1 MKISK
6 VTKHMKKVAIKRVKR
21 NKKKTTTSE
30 KVLAGIGLGAGLL
43 GSGSG
48 VAPKT
53 NQTQIV
59 SRQNQQ
65 QAKDGIKNTLK
76 NIFKTAYDS
85 TIGISEAKADIGVDT
100 GNYYADNNCTV
111 GPSYNQSGAG
121 LLNSN
126 GFAVGSVQGS
136 TGGPNYSAF
145 LDQQIAAAQNS
156 GSVNSD
162 INRTVTASTPSLGEQ
177 TSPPVVN
184 IEGGSEGEEIGLS
197 PGIPIISEDNSINN
211 SDESYTNDPGN
222 TDPGSKIDDTQNQG
236 SKGVV
241 TDIGPAVAGEL
252 DDSGNSVNLP
262 GNQGAQGQQNN
273 GLSSLIYDGSTS
285 NQSDENPNG
294 TYVNPADDV
303 NNSALPSTV
312 LGSGQTNDIPDNWSS
327 QEQEQDLSKLSGP
340 AVGPSVDNS
349 GAQQSQNN
357 YFEKLYNIPE
367 ASVSNAI
374 NNGDGTYTIGNQVY
388 TLNENDASYHYV
400 SDVAANDLGKVNIT
414 WNGNEGTDKDGNQ
427 YINNNGSIQIVNQTT
442 TSVDVNEKIDPNSK
456 VVNINVN
463 GQQVPVVISMVNG
476 QPRIIDASGQDITA
490 QISNANYIV
499 GQGLQGKDLP
509 NVFLNDNANVLTT
522 APLDTILNINGSQTN
537 VTISIEDGKP
547 KIVDASGQDITA
559 QIKNSQYIVD
569 QAMAGNSLPDADLS
583 SGISSSDSSA
593 SQVVPEILTEN
604 QKIQDYAKNNSLI
617 ITDNGNGTFTVTD
630 EHDSSKI
637 VSRGEVLSVVTIINT
652 GVTLDEFQSDS
663 LPNNTQL
670 QQADG
675 VKGVYFNDDAIFG
688 ALNEDGEFIPFVKM
702 SDLEGSS
709 DPSVQNNNNVQVDK
723 SNFNETYPLAEKAA
737 KGPLDDGAS
746 QAPKTVVQEDIAGSK
761 GLSFK
766 TDNST
771 NLPEDTEGVSASDLA
786 KLSGNTNSN
795 ALNAN
800 VKDSLDKYNKQ
811 GQDISANATVITPGE
826 TTVTY
831 YTPPTLTENVN
842 TLAAADLSSFTILP
856 AQTNQDKLDAVK
868 NLVKTSQGE
877 LSKNF
882 DYNSVESKNTA
893 TLNFIPVDIGSG
905 KTITTTDGTH
915 YKDSSGTNFLYAGKD
930 DLRIQDKN
938 TGQYNLYMDPG
949 LVSGKVMEKIVNA
962 GNIVTG
968 AETKAAK
975 AVSGLLDKGL
985 SKVGLGTKDADTQA
999 GKVDSETGKVTLKD
1013 GTVLTKVT
1021 SDSNSLLQDKD
1032 GNIYAQSKNGYTVSG
1047 LNISDINTS
1056 QSSPSNQKLPNGQK
1070 LEEVSNSVYKN
1081 PNTGDIF
1088 YLDTN
1093 GKLQTTGIKIG
1104 VDGNMLSSTI
1114 LQNDNLDITKSTKSL
1129 FESGAK
1135 GAVAGAMGGAL
1146 GASVGAVFS
1155 AGKAGFANEANEAIN
1170 WANMNSSTPGQL
1182 TIGKYSNGN
1191 PITVDKGLILSA
1203 ITDAGSSPK
1212 DQKAAITTLLNEIKN
1227 SPH

>member
-184 IEGGSEGEEIGLS
+184 IEEGSEGEEIGLS

-303 NNSALPSTV
+303 NSSALPSTV

-357 YFEKLYNIPE
+357 YFEQLYNIPE
-367 ASVSNAI
+367 ASVNNPI
-374 NNGDGTYTIGNQVY
+374 NNGNGTYTIGNRIY

-400 SDVAANDLGKVNIT
+400 SDVAANDLGNVNIT
-414 WNGNEGTDKDGNQ
+414 WTGNEGTDKDGNQ

-442 TSVDVNEKIDPNSK
+442 TSVRT
-456 VVNINVN
+456 
-463 GQQVPVVISMVNG
+463 GL
-476 QPRIIDASGQDITA
+476 A
-490 QISNANYIV
+490 
-499 GQGLQGKDLP
+499 GQG
-509 NVFLNDNANVLTT
+509 F
-522 APLDTILNINGSQTN
+522 
-537 VTISIEDGKP
+537 
-547 KIVDASGQDITA
+547 A
-559 QIKNSQYIVD
+559 QC
-569 QAMAGNSLPDADLS
+569 
-583 SGISSSDSSA
+583 
-593 SQVVPEILTEN
+593 
-604 QKIQDYAKNNSLI
+604 
-617 ITDNGNGTFTVTD
+617 F
-630 EHDSSKI
+630 
-637 VSRGEVLSVVTIINT
+637 
-652 GVTLDEFQSDS
+652 
-663 LPNNTQL
+663 
-670 QQADG
+670 
-675 VKGVYFNDDAIFG
+675 
-688 ALNEDGEFIPFVKM
+688 
-702 SDLEGSS
+702 
-709 DPSVQNNNNVQVDK
+709 
-723 SNFNETYPLAEKAA
+723 
-737 KGPLDDGAS
+737 
-746 QAPKTVVQEDIAGSK
+746 
-761 GLSFK
+761 
-766 TDNST
+766 
-771 NLPEDTEGVSASDLA
+771 
-786 KLSGNTNSN
+786 
-795 ALNAN
+795 
-800 VKDSLDKYNKQ
+800 
-811 GQDISANATVITPGE
+811 
-826 TTVTY
+826 
-831 YTPPTLTENVN
+831 
-842 TLAAADLSSFTILP
+842 
-856 AQTNQDKLDAVK
+856 
-868 NLVKTSQGE
+868 
-877 LSKNF
+877 
-882 DYNSVESKNTA
+882 
-893 TLNFIPVDIGSG
+893 
-905 KTITTTDGTH
+905 
-915 YKDSSGTNFLYAGKD
+915 
-930 DLRIQDKN
+930 
-938 TGQYNLYMDPG
+938 
-949 LVSGKVMEKIVNA
+949 
-962 GNIVTG
+962 
-968 AETKAAK
+968 
-975 AVSGLLDKGL
+975 
-985 SKVGLGTKDADTQA
+985 
-999 GKVDSETGKVTLKD
+999 
-1013 GTVLTKVT
+1013 
-1021 SDSNSLLQDKD
+1021 
-1032 GNIYAQSKNGYTVSG
+1032 
-1047 LNISDINTS
+1047 
-1056 QSSPSNQKLPNGQK
+1056 
-1070 LEEVSNSVYKN
+1070 
-1081 PNTGDIF
+1081 
-1088 YLDTN
+1088 
-1093 GKLQTTGIKIG
+1093 
-1104 VDGNMLSSTI
+1104 
-1114 LQNDNLDITKSTKSL
+1114 
-1129 FESGAK
+1129 FE
-1135 GAVAGAMGGAL
+1135 
-1146 GASVGAVFS
+1146 
-1155 AGKAGFANEANEAIN
+1155 
-1170 WANMNSSTPGQL
+1170 
-1182 TIGKYSNGN
+1182 
-1191 PITVDKGLILSA
+1191 
-1203 ITDAGSSPK
+1203 
-1212 DQKAAITTLLNEIKN
+1212 
-1227 SPH
+1227 